1 MQQHFAEL
9 KSVLTAKDIQLE
21 EFKQQHK
28 KSVEKLGDQL
38 THLEAE
44 ASQMKAQLAEMDAQT
59 RQQKSLPTAQ
69 QSRSESNN
77 KHSFEL
83 EEENASV
90 LRQGKLKIPRSC
102 ADLKTIGQ
110 PSSGI
115 NLIIGAKYIETV
127 LCDFRKQPN
136 DPSFQTFIG
145 YAEIKSSPTYFY
157 VQKNRS
163 FDKKNTPLPF
173 EVAQVNI
180 GGAMDLP
187 SGKFTAPRAGIYF
200 FSFSGLVQF
209 PESSTLV
216 FSYGARLL
224 LNGKEVGRGWVE
236 EANTKATQNSPLTL
250 QSTLNLQAGDKVWVE
265 LTAWESYG
273 EYLYDD
279 PSHYTH
285 FSGLLLSEEISRSI
299 KTA

>member
-1 MQQHFAEL
+1 
-9 KSVLTAKDIQLE
+9 
-21 EFKQQHK
+21 
-28 KSVEKLGDQL
+28 
-38 THLEAE
+38 
-44 ASQMKAQLAEMDAQT
+44 
-59 RQQKSLPTAQ
+59 
-69 QSRSESNN
+69 
-77 KHSFEL
+77 
-83 EEENASV
+83 
-90 LRQGKLKIPRSC
+90 
-102 ADLKTIGQ
+102 
-110 PSSGI
+110 
-115 NLIIGAKYIETV
+115 
-127 LCDFRKQPN
+127 
-136 DPSFQTFIG
+136 
-145 YAEIKSSPTYFY
+145 
-157 VQKNRS
+157 
-163 FDKKNTPLPF
+163 
-173 EVAQVNI
+173 
-180 GGAMDLP
+180 
-187 SGKFTAPRAGIYF
+187 
-200 FSFSGLVQF
+200 VQF